1 MRSLATHA
9 LSYWKL
15 LPRGWEGGGTLRC
28 LRCMQRGF
36 RAEAGMRVRQTEML
50 RPLRALHAGQR
61 ACQDLS
67 RDFGKRD
74 FQSAPAAAGNDF
86 DWRQSVVLAG
96 ASFEAYFEL
105 AHKTNAVHI
114 NTNDACITYVDETFL
129 RQCMDG
135 LLHVELLRATGLPSE
150 ELWDVSNRV
159 YCTVELGGSKVETRA
174 LEKPAY
180 GGKGVRALLPG
191 PKEEKPS
198 PPPAPKLLFIQDRAK
213 ARRLRVKLWRS
224 RLGRPL
230 EALGSGELDLQQGLG
245 GRGGWREVAIAL
257 KPDAKEAAGD
267 ESSAAAPPSSEAEE
281 GKAEAEQ
288 PRVVTLSLQYVAMED
303 ALEQDLAQPRSSLL
317 GAPGEEFESN
327 PWREL
332 QEAAAIQLGETF
344 TPLCFITHPRTD
356 TQAWLYWNLGK
367 RQLCIAFRG
376 TEQDNWRDY
385 LTDISLA
392 PALLDPAA
400 VPTLP
405 LHRGLADS
413 TKQATIY
420 DGVMSRLQRVR
431 AELDAIT
438 DSGAGDGTQ
447 GGEEGDGGAK
457 AADPGASSV
466 VTAALEAVK
475 GSAGEARVLLD
486 RLWQAVSEAEAVAEE
501 AGAEDRPWVHQG
513 FLAAYDSVRGATLGL
528 MRAALARGGGGGG
541 GEPWHVFVTGH
552 SLGGALGTLCS
563 YDLALHD
570 WGGGPAPHLTMYN
583 FGSPRVGN
591 RRFAREYNDLVPNS
605 WRIVNNQDAVCSVP
619 RLMGYCHV
627 GHAVRLLGDGRVEVQ
642 RDTSLALGEGT
653 AMPDIMP
660 AVAGMIT
667 AVVPQFT
674 SKATA
679 MVMAAIPALAKRAAD
694 GASAAVAAT
703 TDPDDVSATRDE
715 LEAAQKLWGE
725 EVAAWSAMLD
735 RASFSQHLEELYLES
750 LSSCVRRTWAPVDG
764 GDSAA
769 DVEEK
774 APEQADP

>member
-267 ESSAAAPPSSEAEE
+267 ESSARWARCAPM
-281 GKAEAEQ
+281 
-288 PRVVTLSLQYVAMED
+288 T
-303 ALEQDLAQPRSSLL
+303 
-317 GAPGEEFESN
+317 
-327 PWREL
+327 WRC
-332 QEAAAIQLGETF
+332 T
-344 TPLCFITHPRTD
+344 T
-356 TQAWLYWNLGK
+356 
-367 RQLCIAFRG
+367 
-376 TEQDNWRDY
+376 
-385 LTDISLA
+385 
-392 PALLDPAA
+392 
-400 VPTLP
+400 
-405 LHRGLADS
+405 
-413 TKQATIY
+413 
-420 DGVMSRLQRVR
+420 
-431 AELDAIT
+431 
-438 DSGAGDGTQ
+438 GAGGRRPTSPCTTL
-447 GGEEGDGGAK
+447 
-457 AADPGASSV
+457 AARASATAASHGSTTTSSPTAGASS
-466 VTAALEAVK
+466 TTRMQC
-475 GSAGEARVLLD
+475 AR
-486 RLWQAVSEAEAVAEE
+486 
-501 AGAEDRPWVHQG
+501 
-513 FLAAYDSVRGATLGL
+513 
-528 MRAALARGGGGGG
+528 
-541 GEPWHVFVTGH
+541 
-552 SLGGALGTLCS
+552 
-563 YDLALHD
+563 
-570 WGGGPAPHLTMYN
+570 
-583 FGSPRVGN
+583 
-591 RRFAREYNDLVPNS
+591 
-605 WRIVNNQDAVCSVP
+605 
-619 RLMGYCHV
+619 
-627 GHAVRLLGDGRVEVQ
+627 
-642 RDTSLALGEGT
+642 SLASWGT
-653 AMPDIMP
+653 ATWATPC
-660 AVAGMIT
+660 ACW
-667 AVVPQFT
+667 
-674 SKATA
+674 ATA
-679 MVMAAIPALAKRAAD
+679 EWRCSGTPAWRWERARPCPTSCPPSLA
-694 GASAAVAAT
+694 
-703 TDPDDVSATRDE
+703 
-715 LEAAQKLWGE
+715 
-725 EVAAWSAMLD
+725 
-735 RASFSQHLEELYLES
+735 
-750 LSSCVRRTWAPVDG
+750 
-764 GDSAA
+764 
-769 DVEEK
+769 
-774 APEQADP
+774 